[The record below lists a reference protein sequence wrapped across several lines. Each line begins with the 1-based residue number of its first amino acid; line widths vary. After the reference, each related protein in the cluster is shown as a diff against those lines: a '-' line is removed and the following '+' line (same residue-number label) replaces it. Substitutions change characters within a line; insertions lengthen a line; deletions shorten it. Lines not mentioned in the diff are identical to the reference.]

1 MTNAVES
8 AHTGV
13 GSTTGDADAVASG
26 IANAQGLQTSKAP
39 YRRIE
44 LRMWGDE
51 KFCRLSKLVPSGQ
64 ALWLFLLTGPHTR
77 HIPGLFHAGRAA
89 MAEEIGWDCDAFDR
103 AFDEISRQGMAKADW
118 FARVVWLPNALKC
131 NPPQSPNV
139 VRSWGKGWDLIP
151 ECDLKREAMELL
163 RAGVHSIGPAFGKA
177 FDETVGGTSVQSVET
192 GASDDA
198 VDEIFSFWQRTM
210 NVTGARLDE
219 SRARAIRAALAMGY
233 SVSQLCRAIRGCSL
247 TPHNMGM
254 NDQRQC
260 YNSVALILRD
270 ADQIDRFIGNALNPP
285 HAPKKSDVASISEAN
300 AAEFL
305 GTTVDVNVIEMEGS
319 HDDA

>member
-1 MTNAVES
+1 MVDVEKG
-8 AHTGV
+8 AHTCVSNGM
-13 GSTTGDADAVASG
+13 GDGNADDAFVPGTAS
-26 IANAQGLQTSKAP
+26 AQGLQTSKAP

-89 MAEEIGWDCDAFDR
+89 MAEEIGWDLEAFDR
-103 AFDEISRQGMAKADW
+103 AFGEISQQGMAKADW
-118 FARVVWLPNALKC
+118 LARVVWLPNALKC

-151 ECDLKREAMELL
+151 ECDLKREAMGLL

-177 FDETVGGTSVQSVET
+177 FDETVGGARVENSDT
-192 GASDDA
+192 TLGDDA
-198 VDEIFSFWQRTM
+198 VGEIFLFWQQTM
-210 NVTGARLDE
+210 SVPEARLDE
-219 SRARAIRAALAMGY
+219 SRARTIRAALGMGY
-233 SVSQLCRAIRGCSL
+233 SVNQLCRAIRGCSL

-260 YNSVALILRD
+260 YNSVGLILRD
-270 ADQIDRFIGNALNPP
+270 ADQIDRFIRNESNPP
-285 HAPKKSDVASISEAN
+285 HVPQKTDVASISEAN
-300 AAEFL
+300 AVEFL
-305 GTTVDVNVIEMEGS
+305 GIASDSIIIDMES
-319 HDDA
+319 AA